1 MVVRG
6 AHQSCHRDEEK
17 EDSHSNDSSNDV
29 NARHHTEAL
38 APGSHANEQKAHKHI
53 NHVESAQRIPG
64 TGKSAANHLPRS
76 GDPNGPKTCGE
87 GIEDRLV
94 GLIQFF
100 VM

>member
-38 APGSHANEQKAHKHI
+38 APGSHANEQKAHKLQEI
-53 NHVESAQRIPG
+53 ERIHFIQPDVVAH
-64 TGKSAANHLPRS
+64 TCNRS
-76 GDPNGPKTCGE
+76 TAKFQVSLC
-87 GIEDRLV
+87 
-94 GLIQFF
+94 
-100 VM
+100 